1 MPGSNARLARW
12 QAWKGGVRL
21 KSTVNRVQS
30 SWPLSERHQH
40 FELGRMLQCAG
51 DLDAFAPRKPQAGWW
66 ECNLADRSLI
76 WSDGVYDLFGF
87 ERGSTV
93 TREQAL
99 VRYTEHSRAALERLR
114 ADAVRHGLG
123 FTLDAELKP
132 FDGAS
137 RWVRI
142 VAAPDLSDGKV
153 VQLHGLKFA
162 I

>member
-1 MPGSNARLARW
+1 VSR
-12 QAWKGGVRL
+12 
-21 KSTVNRVQS
+21 STEPLQFN
-30 SWPLSERHQH
+30 WLLSERSQH
-40 FELGRMLQCAG
+40 FELGRMLQCAV
-51 DLDAFAPRKPQAGWW
+51 DLDGFAPRGRQAGWW
-66 ECNLADRSLI
+66 ECNLADSSLI
-76 WSDGVYDLFGF
+76 WSDGVFDLFGF
-87 ERGSTV
+87 ERGSPV